1 MQSVFLHLSLSNV
14 SKSVLHVHTVY
25 EVFSTIL
32 PKNTYKNSNFSFYT
46 KRETLL
52 IQCYLIIFLP
62 TVQSSMT
69 SIFKEIFYY
78 ATVHHFAQEANF
90 FPSKSGRIFFHFK
103 KKNSR
108 RKKSSLF
115 LKATIHFDSSRT
127 TSKWV
132 GPFLLQ
138 TFSSGFPLVWCLLLF
153 LSLIPTFYCLEWLHL

>member
-1 MQSVFLHLSLSNV
+1 MQSVFPHLSLSNV
-14 SKSVLHVHTVY
+14 SKSVHVHNTVY

-32 PKNTYKNSNFSFYT
+32 PKNTRIRTFPFTQKEKLCSFSVIWLSFSLQCSLPWLLFSKRFSIMLLYT
-46 KRETLL
+46 TLHKKQTFSL
-52 IQCYLIIFLP
+52 LNLEEF
-62 TVQSSMT
+62 SS
-69 SIFKEIFYY
+69 IL
-78 ATVHHFAQEANF
+78 
-90 FPSKSGRIFFHFK
+90 